1 MGQIVKY
8 SDIKVVGDIVKTF
21 ASLPMEVNQD
31 ENGKVTFSI
40 ADYPSFLA
48 LLANLTA
55 EYDRDFIVTKD
66 NVGTYEKEAAQ
77 INKLS
82 KFIKDGAKEYVMSFA
97 RELLGVTAGKNRYD
111 GQVQMCEK
119 VLKHAYDNIH
129 TKTVAFREEQ
139 KRLENIIDATDA
151 NITEPEED
159 GFAIFSVCVPK
170 DEVEIFKRY
179 LAIKKYEYKEVKQ

>member
-40 ADYPSFLA
+40 ADFPSFIA
-48 LLANLTA
+48 LLGSLTA

-66 NVGTYEKEAAQ
+66 NVGAYEKDAAQ

-82 KFIKDGAKEYVMSFA
+82 KFIKESAKDYVASFA
-97 RELLGVTAGKNRYD
+97 RDLLGVTAGKNRYD
-111 GQVQMCEK
+111 GQVQICEK
-119 VLKHAYDNIH
+119 VLKRAYDAIH
-129 TKTVAFREEQ
+129 EKTKAFREEQ
-139 KRLENIIDATDA
+139 KRLENVIDATESA
-151 NITEPEED
+151 MSEPTEED
-159 GFAIFSVCVPK
+159 YAIITICVPTAEK
-170 DEVEIFKRY
+170 EEFVNFLKSKHYDF
-179 LAIKKYEYKEVKQ
+179 KEVKH

>member
-1 MGQIVKY
+1 MGQLVKY
-8 SDIKVVGDIVKTF
+8 QDIKVVGDIVKTF

-82 KFIKDGAKEYVMSFA
+82 KFIKDSAKEYVMSFA

-119 VLKHAYDNIH
+119 VLKHAYDAIH
-129 TKTVAFREEQ
+129 SKTTAFREEQ
-139 KRLENIIDATDA
+139 KRLENVIDATESAMSDP
-151 NITEPEED
+151 TEQD
-159 GFAIFSVCVPK
+159 YAIVSVCVPTGEL
-170 DEVEIFKRY
+170 DAFKRY
-179 LAIKKYEYKEVKQ
+179 LAIKKYDFKEVKQ